1 MLWHVR
7 HYWPSG
13 CRYAFNI
20 YRHWKVSVLRGAE
33 EVVYSKEGV
42 TQGDPMAM
50 FLYTLGVLPIILQ
63 LKHHQQD
70 VESLTNVIEKLQAWY
85 ADDSAKATFFATI
98 REWFQELCQ
107 IGPPLCYFPEPDKSI
122 LVT

>member
-20 YRHWKVSVLRGAE
+20 YWHWKVSVLRGADD
-33 EVVYSKEGV
+33 VVFSKEGI

-50 FLYTLGVLPIILQ
+50 FLYALGVLPIMYQ

-70 VESLTNVIEKLQAWY
+70 VESLTCIVKRLQAWY
-85 ADDSAKATFFATI
+85 ADDSAKAAFLKDI
-98 REWFQELCQ
+98 
-107 IGPPLCYFPEPDKSI
+107 
-122 LVT
+122 